1 MGGGSWSTFSTWATG
16 YITWSTVTIWAV
28 SSGSW
33 GIRSVKKSLVL
44 ENQIAGD

>member
-1 MGGGSWSTFSTWATG
+1 MGGGSQNTFSMWAIG
-16 YITWSTVTIWAV
+16 FISWSTVTIWAV

-33 GIRSVKKSLVL
+33 DIRSVKKSLVL